1 MLKIKLKT
9 QQNNNINL
17 IRTMQII
24 GVVIVQQNFHHMR
37 G

>member
-1 MLKIKLKT
+1 MPKIKLKT
-9 QQNNNINL
+9 QNNNINL
-17 IRTMQII
+17 ILTMQII